1 MNSDTVIVRIENGHF
16 AGLECVIPTL
26 RRVAVVTDGFE
37 ERVALAHQLVSEHE
51 IAEAVRVI
59 ASCRRTGAWHLLDA
73 ARDVVAEAEDA
84 ASEVSAE
91 LAARLHV
98 PIADRIPDLDA
109 LLGDLDQLRPLIDE
123 ARRRHAAALAAWQE
137 FECAYQE
144 AASVAGAAHDGRH
157 HQPLVHNE
165 EGNDHVRH

>member
-16 AGLECVIPTL
+16 AGLQCAIPNL
-26 RRVAVVTDGFE
+26 RRVAVVNDGFE
-37 ERVALAHQLVSEHE
+37 ERVALVHQLVSEHE

-73 ARDVVAEAEDA
+73 AREVVAEAEDA

-98 PIADRIPDLDA
+98 PIVDRVPDLDA
-109 LLGDLDQLRPLIDE
+109 QLCDLDQLRPLIDE
-123 ARRRHAAALAAWQE
+123 AKRRHAAALAAWQE

-144 AASVAGAAHDGRH
+144 AAYVAGAADGGY
-157 HQPLVHNE
+157 HQRPLIE
-165 EGNDHVRH
+165 EGDDHVRH